1 MLNLRAGS
9 TDTVSMQALTA
20 PYLAVP
26 YLAFGAALM
35 RALLVRAEVLPPTC
49 AHCGLRYERRHL
61 GERVCRCH

>member
-1 MLNLRAGS
+1 
-9 TDTVSMQALTA
+9 MQALSA

-35 RALLVRAEVLPPTC
+35 RALLVRADVLPPTC
-49 AHCGLRYERRHL
+49 ARCGLRYERRNL

>member
-1 MLNLRAGS
+1 MLS
-9 TDTVSMQALTA
+9 A

-49 AHCGLRYERRHL
+49 GHCGLRYERRHM